1 LHYYAKRF
9 FAPVAIFL
17 RETPKDVEMKI
28 VNDKDMPFE
37 GYLECGLWDFE
48 GDALVK
54 QKYQVNLQ
62 PCQDQTI
69 LAGCPPRVIKGR
81 KKQAAWLAFLY
92 DKEGR
97 EVSQNS
103 LLFTRPNKLNLPKAD
118 IKTAVNNEGGGK
130 FTITLTSSAFAKNV
144 FMHIDGVSEPLN
156 DNYFDLMKDKPKTV
170 AVSVLGMTKENL
182 EQKLKV
188 YCLNNME
195 RAYPPIKEK
204 LIKAKIA
211 LKPANILSKIMYKFI

>member
-1 LHYYAKRF
+1 MADKRLRASVELVKHRLRGRWKLALLRKRF
-9 FAPVAIFL
+9 RARGDL

-144 FMHIDGVSEPLN
+144 L
-156 DNYFDLMKDKPKTV
+156 
-170 AVSVLGMTKENL
+170 
-182 EQKLKV
+182 
-188 YCLNNME
+188 C
-195 RAYPPIKEK
+195 
-204 LIKAKIA
+204 
-211 LKPANILSKIMYKFI
+211 ILTESASL